1 MVDREYD
8 VRCNNRIKRLIHKA
22 QFPNTHAFLEDIEYL
37 PDRHLNKDLLQRLA
51 TNEYINKKRNVIFIG
66 ATGCGKTFLAKC
78 SRHKCLPG
86 WLQDLVYPIA
96 RPVR

>member
-1 MVDREYD
+1 MTFDERLALIVDKEYD

-51 TNEYINKKRNVIFIG
+51 TNEYINKKRSYSSV
-66 ATGCGKTFLAKC
+66 
-78 SRHKCLPG
+78 
-86 WLQDLVYPIA
+86 LQGVA
-96 RPVR
+96 RLSLRMLSA